1 MSDIWQE
8 AKDIET
14 KGKAYYEQLAA
25 QTPVEE
31 VKSVLKVLAGEE
43 QKHYNLFDSL
53 QKGMPPEEA
62 AAADVGKIAKEEFA
76 KIAKEF
82 QVPAGLSDA
91 EEAYRKALSIEQASV
106 KFYNELLS
114 KVDDK
119 LQQSAIETVMSEEKR
134 HEKLVLGLLEFVRR
148 PKEWL
153 EDAEFNHLEEY

>member
-31 VKSVLKVLAGEE
+31 VKSVLKMLAGEE
-43 QKHYNLFDSL
+43 QKHYDLFDSM
-53 QKGMPPEEA
+53 QKGMPPEAA
-62 AAADVGKIAKEEFA
+62 AAADVGKIAKEEFT

-82 QVPAGLSDA
+82 RIPTGLSDA
-91 EEAYRKALSIEQASV
+91 EEAYRKALSIEQASIS
-106 KFYNELLS
+106 YYSELLG
-114 KVDDK
+114 KIDDK
-119 LQQSAIETVMSEEKR
+119 LQQSAIETVISEEKR
-134 HEKLVLGLLEFVRR
+134 HEKLVLGLVEFVRR

-153 EDAEFNHLEEY
+153 ENAEFYHLEEY

>member
-14 KGKAYYEQLAA
+14 KGKAYYEELAEM
-25 QTPVEE
+25 TPVEE

-43 QKHYNLFDSL
+43 QKHYDLFDSL

-62 AAADVGKIAKEEFA
+62 AAADVGKIAKEAFE

-106 KFYNELLS
+106 EYYTELLG

-119 LQQSAIETVMSEEKR
+119 LQQSAIETVISEEKR

-153 EDAEFNHLEEY
+153 EDARFYHLEEY